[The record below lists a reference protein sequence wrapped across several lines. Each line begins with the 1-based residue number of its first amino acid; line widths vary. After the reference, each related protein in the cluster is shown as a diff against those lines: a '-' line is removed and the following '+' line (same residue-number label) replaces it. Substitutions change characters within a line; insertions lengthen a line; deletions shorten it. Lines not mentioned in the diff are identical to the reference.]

1 MLVLRTKIHVV
12 IGKDTLSS
20 SVTRF
25 GHSVIRPL
33 QEIWYYN
40 IILYDNFL
48 LLVVGIIVGTANADC
63 DAGNTVDWDPIP
75 DDEFNR

>member
-12 IGKDTLSS
+12 IGKV

-48 LLVVGIIVGTANADC
+48 LLVVGIIVGTANAAC
-63 DAGNTVDWDPIP
+63 DAGNTVDWDPVP
-75 DDEFNR
+75 DNEFNR